1 MRDTET
7 LLVAI
12 LGIVGLEFL
21 NGVIGIIVG
30 SVTGIY
36 LIFRIFHSI
45 AKRKEDHE
53 KRKEDREK
61 RKEDHEKRKEDHEK
75 RKEDH
80 EKRKEDHEKWK
91 LEMELLREELASKK
105 KENL

>member
-36 LIFRIFHSI
+36 LIFSIFHSI
-45 AKRKEDHE
+45 A
-53 KRKEDREK
+53 
-61 RKEDHEKRKEDHEK
+61 K

-105 KENL
+105 KENT

>member
-7 LLVAI
+7 LLAAI

-21 NGVIGIIVG
+21 SGVIGIIVG

-45 AKRKEDHE
+45 V
-53 KRKEDREK
+53 KRKEDR
-61 RKEDHEKRKEDHEK
+61 EK

>member
-7 LLVAI
+7 LLAAI

-53 KRKEDREK
+53 KRKED
-61 RKEDHEKRKEDHEK
+61 
-75 RKEDH
+75 
-80 EKRKEDHEKWK
+80 HEKWK

>member
-7 LLVAI
+7 LLAAI

-45 AKRKEDHE
+45 AKRKEDH
-53 KRKEDREK
+53 EK